1 MQIIDKIRQA
11 LKYRQTL
18 ISFED
23 LGRTLAYSPFMPR
36 IDSAFFKRDGNAKSA
51 LQINIDSTMLDVA
64 LLEFATTLEA
74 KAESSQ
80 NFHCYALNLSY
91 ALDSIDINASSLA
104 LESISLLRRHSTLP
118 IVHIDMFLERYQLL
132 ESALF
137 GADSVI
143 IPAFLHTKST
153 LSALIEFARKLSFE
167 PIIAISDKNDL
178 KMAIFSGA
186 SMLFIK
192 DAHLQS
198 LLKLVPQT
206 QIILSDSTSDYGIDM
221 RLSNAM
227 PKSKILHRF

>member
-1 MQIIDKIRQA
+1 MQIIDKIKQA
-11 LKYRQTL
+11 LKHRQAL

-36 IDSAFFKRDGNAKSA
+36 IDSAFFKREGNTKSA
-51 LQINIDSTMLDVA
+51 LQINIDSTMLDVT
-64 LLEFATTLEA
+64 LLEFTTKIEA
-74 KAESSQ
+74 ESSPDSSQ

-206 QIILSDSTSDYGIDM
+206 QIILSDSASDYGIDM
-221 RLSNAM
+221 RLSSAM
-227 PKSKILHRF
+227 PKK